1 MTGVGPARFSHVT
14 LDDLYTS
21 IVAEEIESPA
31 EPERLPLLTRA
42 EADLVLAVLDVVA
55 GGSMDDEVRSTARAL
70 RSRLGPRLCTEG
82 PHSGL
87 TSR

>member
-1 MTGVGPARFSHVT
+1 MT

-21 IVAEEIESPA
+21 IVSEEIDSSA

-42 EADLVLAVLDVVA
+42 EADLALAVLDVVA
-55 GGSMDDEVRSTARAL
+55 DGPMDDEVRATARAL

-82 PHSGL
+82 PHAHPG
-87 TSR
+87 TVWRTPA

>member
-1 MTGVGPARFSHVT
+1 MTWSGSARFLHVT

-21 IVAEEIESPA
+21 IVADEIESAA
-31 EPERLPLLTRA
+31 EPERLPLLSRA

-55 GGSMDDEVRSTARAL
+55 GGSVDDEVRSIARAL

-82 PHSGL
+82 P
-87 TSR
+87 RIPA

>member
-1 MTGVGPARFSHVT
+1 MT

-21 IVAEEIESPA
+21 IVAEEIESSA
-31 EPERLPLLTRA
+31 EPERLALLTRA
-42 EADLVLAVLDVVA
+42 EADLALAVLDVVA

-70 RSRLGPRLCTEG
+70 RSRLGLRLCTEG
-82 PHSGL
+82 PHTGL